1 MLYLSMKKER
11 KIKLLTNWL
20 DEIWEEIEIQFIGII
35 GALSFFI
42 FIYFWFHP
50 SWMRPVIDLLHK
62 IKLPH

>member
-20 DEIWEEIEIQFIGII
+20 DEIWEEVEIQFYGII

-42 FIYFWFHP
+42 FIYLLFHP
-50 SWMRPVIDLLHK
+50 TWMKPLIDFSFK
-62 IKLPH
+62 IKLSQ